1 MERGVGVHEQAV
13 DVARTRLDRARIL
26 DAAEAIADSEGVGRV
41 TMRRIGAE
49 LGVDP
54 TAIYRHFRNKEELL
68 IELADRLFGIEPPV
82 DPELPPREQLRAHMR
97 YGLSRYRRHPDL
109 AQLLAVQPDDTPN
122 LQRIAESGISLLR
135 QMGLPP
141 AEAAAMFQVIENHVV
156 GTGLYYA
163 LIEAAEDPRL
173 GDPDAMRRA
182 YALLPET
189 THPAVVEAPGHMF
202 PDLDASYD
210 LGTELI
216 LDAVERLAEAL
227 EAQSRTTGG
236 GE

>member
-1 MERGVGVHEQAV
+1 MEKGVGVSEDAV
-13 DVARTRLDRARIL
+13 DGARTRLDRERIL
-26 DAAEAIADSEGVGRV
+26 DAAEAIADTEGVGKV

-49 LGVDP
+49 LGADP
-54 TAIYRHFRNKEELL
+54 TAIYRHFRNKDELL

-82 DPELPPREQLRAHMR
+82 DPALPPREQLRAHML

-109 AQLLAVQPDDTPN
+109 ARLLATQPDDTPN
-122 LQRIAESGISLLR
+122 LERIAESGISLLR

-173 GDPDAMRRA
+173 RDPDAMRRA
-182 YALLPET
+182 YALLPEA
-189 THPAVVEAPGHMF
+189 THPAVVEAAGHMF
-202 PDLDASYD
+202 PDLDASYE

-216 LDAVERLAEAL
+216 LDAAERLAEAL
-227 EAQSRTTGG
+227 EQSRTTGG

>member
-26 DAAEAIADSEGVGRV
+26 DAAETIADSEGVGRV

-189 THPAVVEAPGHMF
+189 THPAVVEAAGHMF